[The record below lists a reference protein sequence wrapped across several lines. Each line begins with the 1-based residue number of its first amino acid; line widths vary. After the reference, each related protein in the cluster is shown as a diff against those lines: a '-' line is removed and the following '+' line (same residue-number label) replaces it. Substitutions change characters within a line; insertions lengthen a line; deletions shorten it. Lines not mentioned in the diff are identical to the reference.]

1 MRLADTS
8 QGNRGSGRQMRRFTR
23 QVASGNTSRERLR
36 KKPGA
41 AGRQRHRCHY
51 HEPDDYRHVA
61 GAAQGDCSP
70 HDGDPIRGLIVM
82 PDGFMNVHRAE
93 IVSLA
98 ARYIYL
104 SSLSACRDLRRAHP
118 ARYRADRPSSPGPG
132 QSSTGNQPQDGQ
144 GARPDDPVVGAAPGV
159 HELAMIPR
167 L

>member
-1 MRLADTS
+1 MRLADTL

-41 AGRQRHRCHY
+41 AGRQLHRVPY
-51 HEPDDYRHVA
+51 HEPDDSRPVA
-61 GAAQGDCSP
+61 GATQGDCSP

-98 ARYIYL
+98 ARYHL
-104 SSLSACRDLRRAHP
+104 
-118 ARYRADRPSSPGPG
+118 
-132 QSSTGNQPQDGQ
+132 
-144 GARPDDPVVGAAPGV
+144 PVVTFG
-159 HELAMIPR
+159 LPR
-167 L
+167 PMPSASWEVPSRPTFQSRPRSSFNW